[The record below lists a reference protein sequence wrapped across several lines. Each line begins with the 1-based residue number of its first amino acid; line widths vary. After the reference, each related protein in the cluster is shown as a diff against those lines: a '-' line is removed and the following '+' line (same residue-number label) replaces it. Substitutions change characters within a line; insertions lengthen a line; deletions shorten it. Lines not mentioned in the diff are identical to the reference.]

1 MFDNFYFLNTPLEI
15 QEECYETI
23 FDKLNKLELTDK
35 NYVYLIFSPINNI
48 RGKYCFKVYIKNKI
62 LDKNEIPKNP
72 DFLIFI
78 SNV

>member
-48 RGKYCFKVYIKNKI
+48 GGNIVLKYI
-62 LDKNEIPKNP
+62 
-72 DFLIFI
+72 
-78 SNV
+78 